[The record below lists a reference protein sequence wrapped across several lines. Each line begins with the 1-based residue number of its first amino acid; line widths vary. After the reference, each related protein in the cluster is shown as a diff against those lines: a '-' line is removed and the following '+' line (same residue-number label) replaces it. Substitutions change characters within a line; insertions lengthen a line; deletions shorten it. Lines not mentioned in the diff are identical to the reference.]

1 MHWTEFARQL
11 AKITPKHLPRFPEP
25 KFKLLGGRRPN
36 YAYYVADHDR
46 KIPHV
51 WKLNT
56 QVKEYK
62 SQLLDKTYR
71 VLVTTRV
78 MKTIDKKGGL
88 DNYIL
93 DTSDQKLDSEI
104 AIEVKKELLQ
114 TITSQQKSAF
124 RDPELVNLPAN
135 PPQPSASA

>member
-1 MHWTEFARQL
+1 
-11 AKITPKHLPRFPEP
+11 
-25 KFKLLGGRRPN
+25 
-36 YAYYVADHDR
+36 
-46 KIPHV
+46 
-51 WKLNT
+51 
-56 QVKEYK
+56 
-62 SQLLDKTYR
+62 LDKTYR